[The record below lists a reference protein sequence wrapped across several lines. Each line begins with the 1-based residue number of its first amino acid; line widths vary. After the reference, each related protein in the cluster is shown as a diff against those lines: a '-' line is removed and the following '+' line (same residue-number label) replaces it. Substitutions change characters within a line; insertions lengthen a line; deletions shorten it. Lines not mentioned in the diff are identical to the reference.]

1 MLLGIM
7 AQRPP
12 GPNLHLVATMTMT
25 TTMIEA
31 RDVVTETMTMT
42 TIEARY
48 ATETMT
54 MTMIEVR
61 DIADVMVTDTADT
74 SVTMT
79 MMMIEVGDAVE
90 EEDDGE
96 NKNQEIDDRV
106 VLYLSYNDLLL
117 F

>member
-1 MLLGIM
+1 MTTTTIIKRKQKRM
-7 AQRPP
+7 
-12 GPNLHLVATMTMT
+12 MTMT
-25 TTMIEA
+25 TM
-31 RDVVTETMTMT
+31 V
-42 TIEARY
+42 
-48 ATETMT
+48 
-54 MTMIEVR
+54 IEVR